1 MKRFLMNLLHAI
13 ANTADNLASKLATNE
28 PQPLLDYE
36 KRGYEPAGIIHY
48 GEWHLTIG
56 GTYYEVYNQPDGSAE
71 VWANGEYLTNYP
83 TWETAYESATRHA
96 HNHHAK
102 DQK

>member
-36 KRGYEPAGIIHY
+36 KRGYKPAGIIHY
-48 GEWHLTIG
+48 GSFTFHDYYAEATPNGSYHVWHHDEYL
-56 GTYYEVYNQPDGSAE
+56 
-71 VWANGEYLTNYP
+71 GEYHGQRIEIVEHL
-83 TWETAYESATRHA
+83 
-96 HNHHAK
+96 HAK
-102 DQK
+102 DQERP